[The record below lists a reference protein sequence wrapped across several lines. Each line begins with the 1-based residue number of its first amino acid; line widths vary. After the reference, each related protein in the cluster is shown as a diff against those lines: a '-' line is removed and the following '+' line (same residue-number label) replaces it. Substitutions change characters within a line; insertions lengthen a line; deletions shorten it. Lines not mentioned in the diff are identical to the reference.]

1 MEEVK
6 SKKVDGPP
14 VDSWEGAVRPKLK
27 EGKINE
33 HGKFTD

>member
-6 SKKVDGPP
+6 SREGDGPP
-14 VDSWEGAVRPKLK
+14 ADSWEGAVRPKLK
-27 EGKINE
+27 EEKNNE